1 MRVGFESD
9 GLHQFGEAR
18 EAIEG
23 ALHEGYLEEGQREQL
38 DVDQDTDTPCGHFNH
53 FAVGSLV
60 KLQLLDPIEGLV
72 GPD

>member
-23 ALHEGYLEEGQREQL
+23 ALHEGYLEEGQRE
-38 DVDQDTDTPCGHFNH
+38 
-53 FAVGSLV
+53 
-60 KLQLLDPIEGLV
+60 
-72 GPD
+72 